1 MQIQTK
7 YQKTLKLL
15 TNMRINKVVPAL
27 SYLIFEGNQRLKVE
41 TGWAKITPELEPLRP
56 GMFYDLASLTKVIG
70 TLPAIAQLVQAGKL
84 NWDDQVKT
92 FLPELKG
99 KNATIRDLLTH
110 TAAIEGYIP
119 HRNELNH
126 AELLQAILNTESFGE
141 NLAKNICYTDLGL
154 ILVGLIAEKVTGKP
168 IQELV
173 TETVIQPLGL
183 TNELSYHPPVQGTVP
198 TELSK
203 KRGLI
208 RGTVH
213 DPKAF
218 VLQEQCGSAGLFGT
232 LTGLERYAHELLE
245 NNLGGLLTTTM
256 IQSFFHDQTRMQGMH
271 NRSFGWKLFLSRGKD
286 RHSVISHT
294 GFTGT
299 FMILDQQTD
308 QGLIVLTNRVH
319 PTAKNDRFLELRD
332 QIIASY
338 LNEKEKS

>member
-1 MQIQTK
+1 MDIQNK

-15 TNMRINKVVPAL
+15 TAMRTKEVVPAL
-27 SYLIFEGNQRLKVE
+27 SYLIFEGDQRLKSE
-41 TGWAKITPELEPLRP
+41 TGWAKLEPEREPLKP
-56 GMFYDLASLTKVIG
+56 GMFYDLASLTKVVG
-70 TLPAIAQLVQAGKL
+70 TLPAVAQLVQAGEL
-84 NWDDQVKT
+84 SWDDRVET

-99 KNATIRDLLTH
+99 KDATIRDILTH

-126 AELLQAILNTESFGE
+126 EELLRAILNTEFFGE
-141 NLAKNICYTDLGL
+141 NLAKNICYTDIGL
-154 ILVGLIAEKVTGKP
+154 ILVGLIAEKITGKP
-168 IQELV
+168 IQQLI

-183 TNELSYHPPVQGTVP
+183 TSELTYHPLVQVTVP
-198 TELSK
+198 TELTK
-203 KRGLI
+203 QRGLI

-232 LTGLERYAHELLE
+232 LTGLEKYAHELLE
-245 NNLGGLLTTTM
+245 NNLGGLLSTM
-256 IQSFFHDQTRMQGMH
+256 TVQSFFHDQTRMQGIH
-271 NRSFGWKLFLSRGKD
+271 NRSFGWKLFSARVKD
-286 RHSVISHT
+286 RHAVISHT

-299 FMILDQQTD
+299 FMVLDHQTD

-332 QIIASY
+332 QLFAAY
-338 LNEKEKS
+338 LNEKEL